1 MRADGMGH
9 VAGGRR
15 ARVLVP
21 GGSRVQAARHSPGCP
36 FAGPPAALLSV
47 EPPGPRG
54 AWLLLGRGVRRM
66 PRMAISLRP
75 AQLKRYKD
83 IVRLV
88 VKYGRLG
95 AEAEADGDFAGLAEA
110 GADEPT
116 DAAAAGL
123 ALAADLEALGPTF
136 IKLGQLL
143 ATRADLL
150 PVPYLT
156 ALARLQDRV
165 EPFDFEEVRRIVEA
179 ELGVRLSK
187 AFSEFRPAP
196 LAAA

>member
-1 MRADGMGH
+1 
-9 VAGGRR
+9 
-15 ARVLVP
+15 
-21 GGSRVQAARHSPGCP
+21 
-36 FAGPPAALLSV
+36 
-47 EPPGPRG
+47 
-54 AWLLLGRGVRRM
+54 
-66 PRMAISLRP
+66 MAISLRP

-95 AEAEADGDFAGLAEA
+95 AAADTDGDFAELAEA
-110 GADEPT
+110 GADESA
-116 DAAAAGL
+116 DAAAAGK

-143 ATRADLL
+143 AARADLL
-150 PVPYLT
+150 PVPYLA

-165 EPFDFEEVRRIVEA
+165 EPFAFEEVRRIVEA

-187 AFSEFRPAP
+187 AFPEFEPVP
-196 LAAA
+196 MAAASLGQVHRAVLNDGRLV

>member
-54 AWLLLGRGVRRM
+54 AWLLLGRGGRRM
-66 PRMAISLRP
+66 PRVAISLRP
-75 AQLKRYKD
+75 APLKRYKG

-88 VKYGRLG
+88 VNDGRLG
-95 AEAEADGDFAGLAEA
+95 
-110 GADEPT
+110 T
-116 DAAAAGL
+116 AAAA
-123 ALAADLEALGPTF
+123 
-136 IKLGQLL
+136 
-143 ATRADLL
+143 R
-150 PVPYLT
+150 
-156 ALARLQDRV
+156 QD
-165 EPFDFEEVRRIVEA
+165 
-179 ELGVRLSK
+179 
-187 AFSEFRPAP
+187 
-196 LAAA
+196 